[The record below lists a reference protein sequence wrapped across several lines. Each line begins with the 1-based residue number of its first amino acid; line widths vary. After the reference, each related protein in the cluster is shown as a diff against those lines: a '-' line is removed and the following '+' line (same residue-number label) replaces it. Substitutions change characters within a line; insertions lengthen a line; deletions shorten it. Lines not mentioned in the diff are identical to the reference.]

1 MKRLQALWVWASV
14 AMAISGCATS
24 AMERQERSVDSVAET
39 RTEMAE
45 MHDQIERTVGSLYA
59 LMSASPG
66 DLRETYQRYVKDV
79 NAMRSQAAKM
89 QKHSE
94 AMERQ
99 SGSYLA
105 GWQRTQSEIENPEL
119 RELTAQ
125 RRELMANS
133 FNRIRVAFREADREL
148 GPFLARLED
157 IRRAIGNDLTPVG
170 VASVAQTD
178 AVTSVNALG
187 SSVGAA
193 LEVAIAEFDQL
204 VGTMAASPH

>member
-1 MKRLQALWVWASV
+1 MNQLQVFGLVALLGVGLT
-14 AMAISGCATS
+14 GCATS

-39 RTEMAE
+39 RTEMAD
-45 MHDQIERTVGSLYA
+45 MHEQIERTMGSLNA
-59 LMSASPG
+59 LMAASPG
-66 DLRETYQRYVKDV
+66 DLRKAYQRYVKDV
-79 NAMRSQAAKM
+79 NAMRSQAANM
-89 QKHSE
+89 QKHAS

-99 SGSYLA
+99 SGNYLA
-105 GWQRTQSEIENPEL
+105 GWQRTQSEIVNPEL

-125 RRELMANS
+125 RRELIANS
-133 FNRIRVAFREADREL
+133 FSRIRVAFREADREL

-187 SSVGAA
+187 ASVGSA
-193 LEVAIAEFDQL
+193 LQVAIAEFDQL